1 MLPDK
6 KCLHIISKLEE
17 NGFQAYIIGKSVRDI
32 IMQRPI
38 RDFDIT
44 TNADV
49 SQIDEIFSCEN
60 EFSVKT
66 RHGSVIVNCD
76 GTTFNVET
84 LKANDNGF
92 MTALKEKLS
101 QLDFTVNAIA
111 MDAFGNLYDPFGG
124 RCDIDKRVLKCIGE
138 PENRFSEA
146 PLRILRA
153 LRSASSL
160 NLSIDRKTLEAAKKL
175 RDNLKN
181 ISAEEIRSEFVK
193 ILCGVNATEVLL
205 KYRGIIA
212 VIVPEIAAC
221 FDFQQFSR
229 YHKYDVY
236 EHTAR
241 AVGNIA
247 INEKNTEILR
257 ITMFFHDI
265 GKPEMFTCDEK
276 GFGHFKG
283 HAQAG
288 AKITEKIM
296 RRMEFDGKTIE
307 RVCTI
312 IYHHSDRIQ
321 TEQQIRNMISEIGA
335 DMFFKLIEAKKADNS
350 AKCEY
355 VAAENDELNNAV
367 AIAEKLYREMLK

>member
-6 KCLHIISKLEE
+6 KCLHIIAKLEE
-17 NGFQAYIIGKSVRDI
+17 NGFQTYITGKSVRDI

-38 RDFDIT
+38 HNFDIM

-49 SQIDEIFSCEN
+49 SQITEIFSCEN

-66 RHGSVIVNCD
+66 GHVSVIVNCN

-84 LKANDNGF
+84 LKTDENSF
-92 MTALKEKLS
+92 KTALKEKLS

-111 MDAFGNLYDPFGG
+111 MDALGNLYDPFGG

-138 PENRFSEA
+138 PENRFSED
-146 PLRILRA
+146 PLRILRT

-160 NLSIDRKTLEAAKKL
+160 NFNIDRQTSEAAKKMC
-175 RDNLKN
+175 DNLKD
-181 ISAEEIRSEFVK
+181 ISAEGIRSEFVK
-193 ILCGVNATEVLL
+193 ILCGVNATKILL
-205 KYRGIIA
+205 EYREIIA
-212 VIVPEIAAC
+212 IIVPEIAAC

-283 HAQAG
+283 HAQSS

-296 RRMEFDGKTIE
+296 RRMEFDEQIIK

-321 TEQQIRNMISEIGA
+321 TEQQIRNMISKIGA
-335 DMFFKLIEAKKADNS
+335 DLFFMLIEAKKADNS

-355 VAAENDELNNAV
+355 VAAENDELNNTV
-367 AIAEKLYREMLK
+367 AIAKKLYQEILK